1 MLDATFH
8 RVALQTMMSSLAYS
22 RGTAYLLE
30 AKSATCH
37 VHQRDNNCVRDTMPG
52 LDAVTTPLIRHT
64 CTKPPKAGE
73 LYAAGVDA
81 HWFLGAALS
90 LVRNAFLY
98 CQG

>member
-37 VHQRDNNCVRDTMPG
+37 VDIKLGQNLRPGHQAGPRCRYHASDSAH
-52 LDAVTTPLIRHT
+52 LHKI
-64 CTKPPKAGE
+64 PKSRR
-73 LYAAGVDA
+73 VI
-81 HWFLGAALS
+81 
-90 LVRNAFLY
+90 
-98 CQG
+98 